1 MNEGVTLH
9 RNAPSHVKVCVWR
22 LEVFTGFAAVKMQSP
37 EELRHD
43 GLRHAGVDI
52 GEVETWGR

>member
-1 MNEGVTLH
+1 MH